1 MGKLGDR
8 IKEIRLKE
16 GMSQEAFARELGYTS
31 KSTINKIEKGISGT
45 DEESR
50 AKKVE
55 AAYQKASYAKAGS
68 ITAKANMVRDF
79 DERNKKK

>member
-1 MGKLGDR
+1 MRLV
-8 IKEIRLKE
+8 EIQR
-16 GMSQEAFARELGYTS
+16 SRGYSTR
-31 KSTINKIEKGISGT
+31 KSLNINKIEKGISGT

-55 AAYQKASYAKAGS
+55 AAYQKASHAKAGS